1 MEILFVIA
9 LLWGAGKAV
18 ERGVQHAGK
27 RAKAAAAK
35 YAKAHP
41 SKPGRAGRT
50 LGHHAGA
57 TAHGALGLAR
67 GFGAGV
73 RAGWPEGRQAAR
85 DWHDRRRSRADSRSQ
100 SRPDSRSP
108 VSPDSLGEPLAPIPV
123 GDPPADPSER
133 TPAAPKPAADE
144 PRTDLR
150 DYDTPADD
158 GGATPTP
165 EDRDMPETAPYG
177 WTSTGTPNPADRPV
191 SGGSRGD
198 GQGDQSG
205 EITNYAQLVQR
216 LQQIEQ
222 TATDDLEDA
231 KADADR
237 AETDLREVE
246 GMVASLQQMKL
257 DQGTVGEV
265 AQLADSG
272 RARAEAAKAR
282 QAAAEQRA
290 AQAAQARQTVEQ
302 NYRQWY
308 EASQAA
314 PAVPEREFANA

>member
-1 MEILFVIA
+1 M
-9 LLWGAGKAV
+9 
-18 ERGVQHAGK
+18 
-27 RAKAAAAK
+27 
-35 YAKAHP
+35 
-41 SKPGRAGRT
+41 
-50 LGHHAGA
+50 
-57 TAHGALGLAR
+57 
-67 GFGAGV
+67 
-73 RAGWPEGRQAAR
+73 
-85 DWHDRRRSRADSRSQ
+85 
-100 SRPDSRSP
+100 
-108 VSPDSLGEPLAPIPV
+108 
-123 GDPPADPSER
+123 
-133 TPAAPKPAADE
+133 
-144 PRTDLR
+144 
-150 DYDTPADD
+150 
-158 GGATPTP
+158 
-165 EDRDMPETAPYG
+165 
-177 WTSTGTPNPADRPV
+177 
-191 SGGSRGD
+191 SGGNRND

-205 EITNYAQLVQR
+205 EVTNYAQLVQR

-265 AQLADSG
+265 AQLAESG

-290 AQAAQARQTVEQ
+290 AQAAQARSTVEQ